1 MTNSKKPVRFLGI
14 DGKISA
20 WEEFLSYTF
29 LIVLVI
35 ALCGYLSFSIL
46 KPEKF

>member
-1 MTNSKKPVRFLGI
+1 M
-14 DGKISA
+14 
-20 WEEFLSYTF
+20 SYIF

-35 ALCGYLSFSIL
+35 ALCAYLSFSIL

>member
-1 MTNSKKPVRFLGI
+1 M
-14 DGKISA
+14 
-20 WEEFLSYTF
+20 SYTF

-35 ALCGYLSFSIL
+35 TLCGYLSFSIL